1 MKKNNVAIVG
11 NVTGN
16 DASTLN
22 NMLGAEG
29 MSGLYTFTL
38 YGADGQPE
46 QDALKDAIDDCLDE
60 EIDIDSIV
68 CLPLS
73 QAPHKAV
80 RHALADDSATIL
92 PVMICDEIRYIIG
105 QEDIAKKAALLEKC
119 LKRDLRI
126 LMPRIAIISSDSAQT
141 DTIKKMQEEGNNYF
155 GPFSD
160 EMLETEE
167 IRAFDAFII
176 ADKDNIAE
184 EQIKKLLDDKS
195 PVTLLTGI
203 TPSIVATEPNNVYE
217 ALALATEVAKNRIS
231 YDLPLKNPLPKLFV
245 EKKEDGDKARFAKK
259 KGGFDPSAHKREN
272 ITYNTKAPAE
282 EIPVEEAPAEEQL
295 VKES

>member
-16 DASTLN
+16 DASLLN

-60 EIDIDSIV
+60 GIDIDAIV
-68 CLPLS
+68 CLPLA

-92 PVMICDEIRYIIG
+92 PVMICDETRYITAG
-105 QEDIAKKAALLEKC
+105 QDDITKKAALLEQC
-119 LKRDLRI
+119 LKRDLNI
-126 LMPRIAIISSDSAQT
+126 LMPRIAIISSDSEQA
-141 DTIKKMQEEGNNYF
+141 DTIKKMQEEGNSFF
-155 GPFSD
+155 GPFSN
-160 EMLETEE
+160 EILESEKC
-167 IRAFDAFII
+167 RAFDAFIF
-176 ADKDNIAE
+176 ADKENIAE

-203 TPSIVATEPNNVYE
+203 AQSVVATEPNNIYD
-217 ALALATEVAKNRIS
+217 ALALTTDVARNRVS
-231 YDLPLKNPLPKLFV
+231 YDFPLKNPLPKLFV

-259 KGGFDPSAHKREN
+259 KGGFDPAAHKREN
-272 ITYNTKAPAE
+272 VTYNTKAPTAE
-282 EIPVEEAPAEEQL
+282 EILSEEPMVEE
-295 VKES
+295 S

>member
-16 DASTLN
+16 DASLLN
-22 NMLGAEG
+22 NMLSAEG

-60 EIDIDSIV
+60 EIDIDAIV
-68 CLPLS
+68 CLPLA

-92 PVMICDEIRYIIG
+92 SVMICDETRYITVT
-105 QEDIAKKAALLEKC
+105 KKAALLEQC
-119 LKRDLRI
+119 LKRDLNI
-126 LMPRIAIISSDSAQT
+126 LMPRIAVISSDSEQA
-141 DTIKKMQEEGNNYF
+141 DAIKKMQEEGNSFF
-155 GPFSD
+155 GPFSG
-160 EMLETEE
+160 EILESEE
-167 IRAFDAFII
+167 IRAFDAFIF
-176 ADKDNIAE
+176 ADKENIAE
-184 EQIKKLLDDKS
+184 EQIKKLLDEDNS

-203 TPSIVATEPNNVYE
+203 APSVVATEPNNIYD
-217 ALALATEVAKNRIS
+217 ALALATDVARNRVS
-231 YDLPLKNPLPKLFV
+231 YDIPLKNPLPKLFV

-259 KGGFDPSAHKREN
+259 KGGFDPAAHKREN
-272 ITYNTKAPAE
+272 VTYNTKAPTAE
-282 EIPVEEAPAEEQL
+282 EILSEEPMVEE
-295 VKES
+295 S

>member
-16 DASTLN
+16 DASLLN
-22 NMLGAEG
+22 NMLSAEG

-60 EIDIDSIV
+60 GIDIDAIV
-68 CLPLS
+68 CLPLA

-92 PVMICDEIRYIIG
+92 PVMIYDETRYITAG
-105 QEDIAKKAALLEKC
+105 QDDITKKAALLEQC
-119 LKRDLRI
+119 LKRDLNI
-126 LMPRIAIISSDSAQT
+126 LMPRIAVISSDSEQA
-141 DTIKKMQEEGNNYF
+141 DAIKKMQEEGNSFF
-155 GPFSD
+155 GPFSG
-160 EMLETEE
+160 EILESEE
-167 IRAFDAFII
+167 IRAFDAFIF
-176 ADKDNIAE
+176 ADKENIAE

-203 TPSIVATEPNNVYE
+203 APSVVATEPNNIYD
-217 ALALATEVAKNRIS
+217 ALALTTDVAKNRVS
-231 YDLPLKNPLPKLFV
+231 YDFPLKNPLPKLFV

-259 KGGFDPSAHKREN
+259 KGGFDPAAHKREN
-272 ITYNTKAPAE
+272 VTYNTKAPAAE
-282 EIPVEEAPAEEQL
+282 EILSEEPMAEE
-295 VKES
+295 S

>member
-16 DASTLN
+16 DASLLN

-29 MSGLYTFTL
+29 MSGLYTITL

-46 QDALKDAIDDCLDE
+46 QDALKDAVDDCLDE
-60 EIDIDSIV
+60 KIDIDAIV
-68 CLPLS
+68 CLPLA

-92 PVMICDEIRYIIG
+92 PVMICDETRYITVVG
-105 QEDIAKKAALLEKC
+105 QEDITKKAALLEQC
-119 LKRDLRI
+119 LKRDLSI
-126 LMPRIAIISSDSAQT
+126 LMPRIAIISSNSEQA
-141 DTIKKMQEEGNNYF
+141 DTFKKIQEEGNSFF

-160 EMLETEE
+160 EMLESEE

-176 ADKDNIAE
+176 AGKENIVE

-203 TPSIVATEPNNVYE
+203 APSIVATEPHNIYE
-217 ALALATEVAKNRIS
+217 ALALATEVAKNRIT

-259 KGGFDPSAHKREN
+259 KGGFDPAAHKREN
-272 ITYNTKAPAE
+272 VTYTTKAPAAE
-282 EIPVEEAPAEEQL
+282 EILSEEPMVEE
-295 VKES
+295 S

>member
-16 DASTLN
+16 DASLLN

-60 EIDIDSIV
+60 GIDIDAIV
-68 CLPLS
+68 CLPLA

-92 PVMICDEIRYIIG
+92 PVMICDETRYITAG
-105 QEDIAKKAALLEKC
+105 QDDITKKAALLEQC
-119 LKRDLRI
+119 LKRDLSI
-126 LMPRIAIISSDSAQT
+126 LMPRIAIISSDSEQA
-141 DTIKKMQEEGNNYF
+141 DTIKKMQEEGNSFF
-155 GPFSD
+155 GPFSG
-160 EMLETEE
+160 EILESEE
-167 IRAFDAFII
+167 IRAFDAFIF
-176 ADKDNIAE
+176 ADKENIAE

-203 TPSIVATEPNNVYE
+203 APSVVATEPNNIYD
-217 ALALATEVAKNRIS
+217 ALALTTDVARNRVS
-231 YDLPLKNPLPKLFV
+231 YDFPLKNPLPKLFV

-259 KGGFDPSAHKREN
+259 KGGFDPAAHKREN
-272 ITYNTKAPAE
+272 VTYNTKAPTAE
-282 EIPVEEAPAEEQL
+282 EILSEEPMVEE
-295 VKES
+295 S

>member
-16 DASTLN
+16 DASILN

-46 QDALKDAIDDCLDE
+46 QDALRDAIDDCLDE

-68 CLPLS
+68 CLPLT
-73 QAPHKAV
+73 QAPQKAV

-92 PVMICDEIRYIIG
+92 PVMICDETRFITV
-105 QEDIAKKAALLEKC
+105 EPDDIAKKAALLEQC
-119 LKRDLRI
+119 LKRDLSI
-126 LMPRIAIISSDSAQT
+126 LMPRIAIISSDSEQA
-141 DTIKKMQEEGNNYF
+141 DNIKKMQEKGNSFF
-155 GPFSD
+155 GPFSP
-160 EMLETEE
+160 ELLESEE
-167 IRAFDAFII
+167 ARAFDALII
-176 ADKDNIAE
+176 ADKDNKAE
-184 EQIKKLLDDKS
+184 EQIKKLLDDKT

-203 TPSIVATEPNNVYE
+203 ALSVVATEPSNIYD
-217 ALALATEVAKNRIS
+217 ALALATDVVKNRIS
-231 YDLPLKNPLPKLFV
+231 YDFPLKNPLPKLFV

-259 KGGFDPSAHKREN
+259 KGGFDPAAHKREN
-272 ITYNTKAPAE
+272 VTYTTQT
-282 EIPVEEAPAEEQL
+282 PAEEQQAE
-295 VKES
+295 ES

>member
-16 DASTLN
+16 DASLLN

-60 EIDIDSIV
+60 GIDIDAIV
-68 CLPLS
+68 CLPLA

-92 PVMICDEIRYIIG
+92 PVMICDETRYITAG
-105 QEDIAKKAALLEKC
+105 QDDITKKAALLEQC
-119 LKRDLRI
+119 LKRDLSI
-126 LMPRIAIISSDSAQT
+126 LMPRIAIISSDSEQA
-141 DTIKKMQEEGNNYF
+141 DTIKKMQEEGNSFF
-155 GPFSD
+155 GPFSG
-160 EMLETEE
+160 EILESEE
-167 IRAFDAFII
+167 IRAFDAFIF
-176 ADKDNIAE
+176 ADKENIAE

-203 TPSIVATEPNNVYE
+203 APSVVATEPNNIYD
-217 ALALATEVAKNRIS
+217 ALALTTDVAKNRVS
-231 YDLPLKNPLPKLFV
+231 YDFPLKNPLPKLFV

-259 KGGFDPSAHKREN
+259 KGGFDPAAHKREN
-272 ITYNTKAPAE
+272 VTYNTKAPTAE
-282 EIPVEEAPAEEQL
+282 EILSEEPMVEE
-295 VKES
+295 S

>member
-11 NVTGN
+11 NVTGD
-16 DASTLN
+16 DASLLN
-22 NMLGAEG
+22 NLLGAEG

-46 QDALKDAIDDCLDE
+46 QDALKDAIDDCMDE

-68 CLPLS
+68 CLPLA

-92 PVMICDEIRYIIG
+92 PVMICDETRYITAG
-105 QEDIAKKAALLEKC
+105 QDDITKKAALLEQC
-119 LKRDLRI
+119 LKRDLSI
-126 LMPRIAIISSDSAQT
+126 LMPRIAIISSDSEQA
-141 DTIKKMQEEGNNYF
+141 DTIKKIQEEGNSFF

-160 EMLETEE
+160 EMLESEE
-167 IRAFDAFII
+167 IRAFDAFIF
-176 ADKDNIAE
+176 ADNENQVE
-184 EQIKKLLDDKS
+184 EQIKQILDDDKS
-195 PVTLLTGI
+195 SVTLLTGI
-203 TPSIVATEPNNVYE
+203 APSVVATEPNNIYD
-217 ALALATEVAKNRIS
+217 ALALATEVAKNRVS
-231 YDLPLKNPLPKLFV
+231 YDIPLKNPLPKLFV

-272 ITYNTKAPAE
+272 VTYTTQAPVDE
-282 EIPVEEAPAEEQL
+282 KPAEEQL
-295 VKES
+295 VEES

>member
-16 DASTLN
+16 DASLLN

-60 EIDIDSIV
+60 EIDIDAIV
-68 CLPLS
+68 CLPLA

-92 PVMICDEIRYIIG
+92 PVMIYDETRYITAG
-105 QEDIAKKAALLEKC
+105 QDDITKKAALLEQC
-119 LKRDLRI
+119 LKRDLSI
-126 LMPRIAIISSDSAQT
+126 LMPRIAIISSDSEQA
-141 DTIKKMQEEGNNYF
+141 DTIKKMQEEGNSFF
-155 GPFSD
+155 GPFSG
-160 EMLETEE
+160 EILESEE
-167 IRAFDAFII
+167 IRAFDAFIF
-176 ADKDNIAE
+176 ADKENIAE

-203 TPSIVATEPNNVYE
+203 APSVVATEPNNIYD
-217 ALALATEVAKNRIS
+217 ALALTTDVARNRVS
-231 YDLPLKNPLPKLFV
+231 YDFPLKNPLPKLFV

-259 KGGFDPSAHKREN
+259 KGGFDPAAHKREN
-272 ITYNTKAPAE
+272 VTYNTKAPTAE
-282 EIPVEEAPAEEQL
+282 EILSEEPMVEE
-295 VKES
+295 S

>member
-16 DASTLN
+16 DASVLN

-46 QDALKDAIDDCLDE
+46 QDALRDAIDDCLDE

-68 CLPLS
+68 CLPLT
-73 QAPHKAV
+73 QAPQKAV

-92 PVMICDEIRYIIG
+92 PVMICDETRFITV
-105 QEDIAKKAALLEKC
+105 EPDDIAKKAALLEQC
-119 LKRDLRI
+119 LKRDLSI
-126 LMPRIAIISSDSAQT
+126 LMPRIAIISSDSEQA
-141 DTIKKMQEEGNNYF
+141 DNIKKMQEKGNSFF
-155 GPFSD
+155 GPFSP
-160 EMLETEE
+160 ELLESEE
-167 IRAFDAFII
+167 ARAFDALII
-176 ADKDNIAE
+176 ADKDNKAE
-184 EQIKKLLDDKS
+184 EQIKKLLDDKT

-203 TPSIVATEPNNVYE
+203 ALSVVATEPSNIYD
-217 ALALATEVAKNRIS
+217 ALALATDVVKNRIS
-231 YDLPLKNPLPKLFV
+231 YDFPLKNPLPKLFV

-259 KGGFDPSAHKREN
+259 KGGFDPAAHKREN
-272 ITYNTKAPAE
+272 VTYNTKAPAE
-282 EIPVEEAPAEEQL
+282 EAPVEEPMVEE
-295 VKES
+295 S

>member
-16 DASTLN
+16 DASLLN

-60 EIDIDSIV
+60 EIDIDAIV
-68 CLPLS
+68 CLPLA

-92 PVMICDEIRYIIG
+92 PVMIYDETRYITAG
-105 QEDIAKKAALLEKC
+105 QDDITKKAALLEQC
-119 LKRDLRI
+119 LKRDLNI
-126 LMPRIAIISSDSAQT
+126 LMPRIAIISSDSEQA
-141 DTIKKMQEEGNNYF
+141 DTIKKMQEEGNSFF
-155 GPFSD
+155 GPFSG
-160 EMLETEE
+160 EILESEE
-167 IRAFDAFII
+167 IRAFDAFIF
-176 ADKDNIAE
+176 ADKENIAE

-203 TPSIVATEPNNVYE
+203 APSVVATEPNNIYD
-217 ALALATEVAKNRIS
+217 ALALATDVARNRVS
-231 YDLPLKNPLPKLFV
+231 YDFPLKNPLPKLFV

-259 KGGFDPSAHKREN
+259 KGGFDPAAHKREN
-272 ITYNTKAPAE
+272 VTYNTKAPAAE
-282 EIPVEEAPAEEQL
+282 EILSEELMVEE
-295 VKES
+295 S

>member
-16 DASTLN
+16 DASLLN

-60 EIDIDSIV
+60 EIDIDAIV
-68 CLPLS
+68 CLPLA

-92 PVMICDEIRYIIG
+92 PVMIYDETRYITAG
-105 QEDIAKKAALLEKC
+105 QDDITKKAALLEQC
-119 LKRDLRI
+119 LKRDLNI
-126 LMPRIAIISSDSAQT
+126 LMPRIAIISSDSEQA
-141 DTIKKMQEEGNNYF
+141 DTIKKMQEEGNSFF
-155 GPFSD
+155 GPFSG
-160 EMLETEE
+160 EILESEE
-167 IRAFDAFII
+167 IRAFDAFIF
-176 ADKDNIAE
+176 ADKENIAE

-203 TPSIVATEPNNVYE
+203 APSVVATEPNNIYD
-217 ALALATEVAKNRIS
+217 ALALTTDVARNRVS
-231 YDLPLKNPLPKLFV
+231 YDFPLKNPLPKLFV

-259 KGGFDPSAHKREN
+259 KGGFDPAAHKREN
-272 ITYNTKAPAE
+272 VTYNTKAPTAE
-282 EIPVEEAPAEEQL
+282 EILSEEPMVEE
-295 VKES
+295 S

>member
-16 DASTLN
+16 DASLLN
-22 NMLGAEG
+22 NMLSAEG

-60 EIDIDSIV
+60 EIDIDAIV
-68 CLPLS
+68 CLPLA

-92 PVMICDEIRYIIG
+92 PVMIYDETRYITAG
-105 QEDIAKKAALLEKC
+105 QDDITKKAALLEQC
-119 LKRDLRI
+119 LKRDLNI
-126 LMPRIAIISSDSAQT
+126 LMPRIAIISSDSEQA
-141 DTIKKMQEEGNNYF
+141 DAIKKMQDEGNSFF
-155 GPFSD
+155 GPFSG
-160 EMLETEE
+160 EILESEE
-167 IRAFDAFII
+167 IRAFDAFIF
-176 ADKDNIAE
+176 ADKENIAE

-195 PVTLLTGI
+195 PVSLLTGI
-203 TPSIVATEPNNVYE
+203 APSVVATEPNNIYD
-217 ALALATEVAKNRIS
+217 ALALATDVAKNRVS
-231 YDLPLKNPLPKLFV
+231 YDIPLKNPLPKLFV

-259 KGGFDPSAHKREN
+259 KGGFDPAAHKREN
-272 ITYNTKAPAE
+272 VTYNTKAPTAE
-282 EIPVEEAPAEEQL
+282 EILSEEPMVEE
-295 VKES
+295 S

>member
-11 NVTGN
+11 NVTGD
-16 DASTLN
+16 DASLLN

-60 EIDIDSIV
+60 EIDIDAIV
-68 CLPLS
+68 CLPLA

-92 PVMICDEIRYIIG
+92 PVMICDETRYITAG
-105 QEDIAKKAALLEKC
+105 QEDITKKAALLEQC
-119 LKRDLRI
+119 LKRDLNI
-126 LMPRIAIISSDSAQT
+126 LMPRIAVISSDSEQA
-141 DTIKKMQEEGNNYF
+141 DAIKKMQEEGNSFF
-155 GPFSD
+155 GPFSG
-160 EMLETEE
+160 EILESEE
-167 IRAFDAFII
+167 IRAFDAFIF
-176 ADKDNIAE
+176 ADKENQVE
-184 EQIKKLLDDKS
+184 EQIKKLLDEDNS

-203 TPSIVATEPNNVYE
+203 APSVVATEPNNIYD
-217 ALALATEVAKNRIS
+217 ALALATDVARNRVS
-231 YDLPLKNPLPKLFV
+231 YDIPLKNPLPKLFV

-259 KGGFDPSAHKREN
+259 KGGFDPAAHKREN
-272 ITYNTKAPAE
+272 VTYNTKAPTAE
-282 EIPVEEAPAEEQL
+282 EILSEEPMVEE
-295 VKES
+295 S

>member
-16 DASTLN
+16 DASLLN

-60 EIDIDSIV
+60 GIDIDAIV
-68 CLPLS
+68 CLPLA

-92 PVMICDEIRYIIG
+92 PVMIYDETRYITAG
-105 QEDIAKKAALLEKC
+105 QDDITKKAALLEQC
-119 LKRDLRI
+119 LKRDLNI
-126 LMPRIAIISSDSAQT
+126 LMPRIAVISSDSEQA
-141 DTIKKMQEEGNNYF
+141 DAIKKMQEEGNSFF
-155 GPFSD
+155 GPFSG
-160 EMLETEE
+160 EILESEE
-167 IRAFDAFII
+167 IRAFDAFIF
-176 ADKDNIAE
+176 ADKENIAE

-203 TPSIVATEPNNVYE
+203 APSVVATEPNNIYD
-217 ALALATEVAKNRIS
+217 ALALTTDVAKNRVS
-231 YDLPLKNPLPKLFV
+231 YDFPLKNPLPKLFV

-259 KGGFDPSAHKREN
+259 KGGFDPAAHKREN
-272 ITYNTKAPAE
+272 VTYNTKAPAAE
-282 EIPVEEAPAEEQL
+282 EILSEELMVEE
-295 VKES
+295 S

>member
-16 DASTLN
+16 DASVLN

-46 QDALKDAIDDCLDE
+46 QDALRDAIDDCLDE

-68 CLPLS
+68 CLPLT
-73 QAPHKAV
+73 QAPQKAV

-92 PVMICDEIRYIIG
+92 PVMICDETRFITV
-105 QEDIAKKAALLEKC
+105 EPDDIAKKAALLEQC
-119 LKRDLRI
+119 LRRDLSI
-126 LMPRIAIISSDSAQT
+126 LMPRIAIISSDSEQA
-141 DTIKKMQEEGNNYF
+141 DNIKKMQEKGNSFF
-155 GPFSD
+155 GPFSP
-160 EMLETEE
+160 EILESEE
-167 IRAFDAFII
+167 ARAFDALII
-176 ADKDNIAE
+176 ADKDNKAE
-184 EQIKKLLDDKS
+184 EQIKKLLDDKT

-203 TPSIVATEPNNVYE
+203 ALSVVATEPSNIYD
-217 ALALATEVAKNRIS
+217 ALALATDVVKNRIS
-231 YDLPLKNPLPKLFV
+231 YDFPLKNPLPKLFV

-259 KGGFDPSAHKREN
+259 KGGFDPAAHKREN
-272 ITYNTKAPAE
+272 VTYNTKAPAE
-282 EIPVEEAPAEEQL
+282 ETPVEEPMVEE
-295 VKES
+295 S

>member
-11 NVTGN
+11 NVTGD
-16 DASTLN
+16 DASLLN

-60 EIDIDSIV
+60 EIDIDAIV
-68 CLPLS
+68 CLPLA

-92 PVMICDEIRYIIG
+92 PVMIYDETRYITAG
-105 QEDIAKKAALLEKC
+105 QDDITKKAALLEQC
-119 LKRDLRI
+119 LKRDLNI
-126 LMPRIAIISSDSAQT
+126 LMPRIAVISSDSEQA
-141 DTIKKMQEEGNNYF
+141 DAIKKMQEEGNSFF
-155 GPFSD
+155 GPFSG
-160 EMLETEE
+160 EMLESED

-176 ADKDNIAE
+176 ADKENIAE

-203 TPSIVATEPNNVYE
+203 APSVVATEPSNIYD
-217 ALALATEVAKNRIS
+217 ALALATDVAKNRVS
-231 YDLPLKNPLPKLFV
+231 YDFPLKNPLPKLFV

-259 KGGFDPSAHKREN
+259 KGGFDPAAHKREN
-272 ITYNTKAPAE
+272 VTYNTKAPTAE
-282 EIPVEEAPAEEQL
+282 EILSEEPMVEE
-295 VKES
+295 S

>member
-16 DASTLN
+16 DASILN

-46 QDALKDAIDDCLDE
+46 QDALRDAIDDCLDE

-68 CLPLS
+68 CLPLT
-73 QAPHKAV
+73 QAPQKAV

-92 PVMICDEIRYIIG
+92 PVMICDEIRYITVE
-105 QEDIAKKAALLEKC
+105 QDDIAKKAALLEQC
-119 LKRDLRI
+119 LRRDLSI
-126 LMPRIAIISSDSAQT
+126 LMPRIAIISSDSEQA
-141 DTIKKMQEEGNNYF
+141 DNIKKMQEKGNSFF
-155 GPFSD
+155 GPFSP
-160 EMLETEE
+160 ELLESEE
-167 IRAFDAFII
+167 ARAFDALII
-176 ADKDNIAE
+176 ADKDNKAE
-184 EQIKKLLDDKS
+184 EQIKKLLDDKT

-203 TPSIVATEPNNVYE
+203 ALSVVATEPSNIYD
-217 ALALATEVAKNRIS
+217 ALALATDVVKNRIS
-231 YDLPLKNPLPKLFV
+231 YDFPLKNPLPKLFV

-259 KGGFDPSAHKREN
+259 KGGFDPAAHKREN
-272 ITYNTKAPAE
+272 VTYNTKAPAE
-282 EIPVEEAPAEEQL
+282 EAPVEEPMVEE
-295 VKES
+295 S

>member
-11 NVTGN
+11 NVTGD
-16 DASTLN
+16 DASLLN

-29 MSGLYTFTL
+29 MSGLYTITL

-60 EIDIDSIV
+60 GIDIDAIV
-68 CLPLS
+68 CLPLA

-92 PVMICDEIRYIIG
+92 PVIICDEIRYIAG
-105 QEDIAKKAALLEKC
+105 QEDIARKAALLEQC
-119 LKRDLRI
+119 LKRDLNI
-126 LMPRIAIISSDSAQT
+126 LMPRIAIISSDSEQA
-141 DTIKKMQEEGNNYF
+141 DSIKKMQEKGNSFF
-155 GPFSD
+155 GPFSS
-160 EMLETEE
+160 EMLESED
-167 IRAFDAFII
+167 IRAFDAFIF
-176 ADKDNIAE
+176 ADKENQVE

-203 TPSIVATEPNNVYE
+203 APSVVATEPSNIYD
-217 ALALATEVAKNRIS
+217 ALALATDVAKNRVS

-259 KGGFDPSAHKREN
+259 KGGFDPAAHKREN
-272 ITYNTKAPAE
+272 VTYNTKAPAAE
-282 EIPVEEAPAEEQL
+282 EILSEEPMVEE
-295 VKES
+295 S

>member
-16 DASTLN
+16 DASVLN

-46 QDALKDAIDDCLDE
+46 QDALRDAIDDCLDE

-68 CLPLS
+68 CLPLT
-73 QAPHKAV
+73 QAPQKAV

-92 PVMICDEIRYIIG
+92 PVMICDETRFITV
-105 QEDIAKKAALLEKC
+105 EPDDIAKKAALLEQC
-119 LKRDLRI
+119 LRRDLSI
-126 LMPRIAIISSDSAQT
+126 LMPRIAIISSDSEQA
-141 DTIKKMQEEGNNYF
+141 DNIKKMQEKGNSFF
-155 GPFSD
+155 GPFSP
-160 EMLETEE
+160 ELLESEE
-167 IRAFDAFII
+167 ARAFDALII
-176 ADKDNIAE
+176 ADKDNKAE
-184 EQIKKLLDDKS
+184 EQIKKLLDDKT

-203 TPSIVATEPNNVYE
+203 ALSVVATEPSNIYD
-217 ALALATEVAKNRIS
+217 ALALATDVVKNRIS
-231 YDLPLKNPLPKLFV
+231 YDFPLKNPLPKLFV

-259 KGGFDPSAHKREN
+259 KGGFDPAAHKREN
-272 ITYNTKAPAE
+272 VTYNTKAPAE
-282 EIPVEEAPAEEQL
+282 EAPVEEPMVEE
-295 VKES
+295 S

>member
-16 DASTLN
+16 DASLLN

-60 EIDIDSIV
+60 EIDIDAIV
-68 CLPLS
+68 CLPLA

-92 PVMICDEIRYIIG
+92 PVMIYDETRYITAG
-105 QEDIAKKAALLEKC
+105 QDDITKKAALLEQC
-119 LKRDLRI
+119 LKRDLNI
-126 LMPRIAIISSDSAQT
+126 LMPRIAIISSDSEQA
-141 DTIKKMQEEGNNYF
+141 DAIKKMQDEGNSF
-155 GPFSD
+155 FRPFSG
-160 EMLETEE
+160 EILESEE
-167 IRAFDAFII
+167 IRAFDAFIF
-176 ADKDNIAE
+176 ADKENIAE

-195 PVTLLTGI
+195 PVSLLTGI
-203 TPSIVATEPNNVYE
+203 APSVVATEPNNIYD
-217 ALALATEVAKNRIS
+217 ALALATDVAKNRVS
-231 YDLPLKNPLPKLFV
+231 YDIPLKNPLPKLFV

-259 KGGFDPSAHKREN
+259 KGGFDPAAHKREN
-272 ITYNTKAPAE
+272 VTYNTKAPTAE
-282 EIPVEEAPAEEQL
+282 EILSEEPMVEE
-295 VKES
+295 S